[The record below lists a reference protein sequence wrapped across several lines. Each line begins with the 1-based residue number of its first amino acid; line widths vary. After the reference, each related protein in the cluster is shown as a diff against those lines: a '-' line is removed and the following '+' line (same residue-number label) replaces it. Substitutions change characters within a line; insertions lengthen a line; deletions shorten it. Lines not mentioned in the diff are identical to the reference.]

1 MKELSKRKL
10 AQIMSEVIYK
20 NQRGGYTR
28 SYEALKSGR
37 IWDTHMSTWEELAM
51 YLFSQGAFGHMST
64 QVERHID
71 FKAVGEFELE
81 GQGRVW
87 YNGGWFHGLYTKVGP
102 TIIGEIYEI

>member
-1 MKELSKRKL
+1 MKELSKTAL
-10 AQIMSEVIYK
+10 AKIMAKVIYG

-28 SYEALKSGR
+28 SYDALKSGR

-51 YLFSQGAFGHMST
+51 SLFNQGAFGHMSPK
-64 QVERHID
+64 VERHID

-87 YNGGWFHGLYTKVGP
+87 YQGEWVHGLYTKCGP
-102 TIIGEIYEI
+102 TIIGEVYEI

>member
-1 MKELSKRKL
+1 MKELSKTAL
-10 AQIMSEVIYK
+10 AKIMAKVIYG
-20 NQRGGYTR
+20 NQRGAFTR
-28 SYEALKSGR
+28 SYEALLSGR
-37 IWDTHMSTWEELAM
+37 VWDTKMSTWEELAM
-51 YLFSQGAFGHMST
+51 SLYNQGAFGHMSPM
-64 QVERHID
+64 VERHID